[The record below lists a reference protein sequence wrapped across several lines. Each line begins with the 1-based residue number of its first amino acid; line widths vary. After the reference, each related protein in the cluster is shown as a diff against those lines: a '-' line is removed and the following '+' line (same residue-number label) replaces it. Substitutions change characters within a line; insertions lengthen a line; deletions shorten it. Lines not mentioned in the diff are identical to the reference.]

1 MLKACTDAGNNPS
14 SQEKPEDLISS
25 GDSIDYDDNLLDN
38 EDNNQNSCSCN
49 EYDILLRHLRTC
61 PEPKLELPPEIND
74 LSVHYHEIEESIKI
88 IQETI
93 QHLSTDNLLTEVQS
107 LSDFLTTDMREISQT
122 LDYITQNYNSSLMF
136 FKSFDEN
143 LGKIKDIYVRY
154 KLHLF
159 GYLVL
164 SALGILVGVK
174 IISVLI
180 KIVQCYPSVKNYLDN
195 WHAFRD
201 LKQAQGNGVTGNPE
215 QNPPF
220 YKLFKEHNTKMGV
233 FYDSSWS
240 YMKGQ
245 IKKS

>member
-1 MLKACTDAGNNPS
+1 MTG
-14 SQEKPEDLISS
+14 S

-49 EYDILLRHLRTC
+49 EYDILLRHLKTC

-93 QHLSTDNLLTEVQS
+93 QHLSTDTLLTEVQS
-107 LSDFLTTDMREISQT
+107 LSDFLTTDMREMSQT
-122 LDYITQNYNSSLMF
+122 LDYITQNYDSSLTF

-143 LGKIKDIYVRY
+143 LDKIKDIYVRY
-154 KLHLF
+154 ELHLF

-164 SALGILVGVK
+164 SALGILVGVI

-180 KIVQCYPSVKNYLDN
+180 KIVQFYPSVKNYLDD
-195 WHAFRD
+195 WHAFRVSR
-201 LKQAQGNGVTGNPE
+201 QAQRNEVSENPE
-215 QNPPF
+215 QNLPLVPII
-220 YKLFKEHNTKMGV
+220 
-233 FYDSSWS
+233 
-240 YMKGQ
+240 Q
-245 IKKS
+245 RA